1 MEQVTEILTDWY
13 HNNRWLYAGVTL
25 GSVLVLGLV
34 AASLG
39 SWLARRLRLDTSP
52 ANRNDRRA

>member
-1 MEQVTEILTDWY
+1 MEQVAEILTDWY

-34 AASLG
+34 AAAVG
-39 SWLARRLRLDTSP
+39 GWLARWLGIRTHP
-52 ANRNDRRA
+52 ANGDDRRA

>member
-1 MEQVTEILTDWY
+1 MGQIVEILTDWY
-13 HNNRWLYAGVTL
+13 HNSRWLYAVVTL
-25 GSVLVLGLV
+25 GSVLVLGLL

-52 ANRNDRRA
+52 ANRNDGRA